1 MATDFEAEG
10 LLDGLE
16 EEREREARLELLRE
30 LESDGVP
37 LDELKRAAEEGRLAL
52 LPVERALSPDG
63 ASYSA
68 NEIAE
73 RSGVDREFLDRV
85 WRALGLPL
93 SDPDDKVFAEGDL
106 EAARRMKTF
115 REAGIPDEGILDIA
129 HVMGRSM
136 SGVAGTIGRVFTDA
150 FLEPGDTER
159 DVAKRY
165 AAATRELVPHL
176 GPTLEHALTVH
187 QRAVARQ
194 AMLGTEALASG
205 QAGGHEPVA
214 VGFADVVGFT
224 RLGERLPPEE
234 LAALARRLADL
245 TVEVTSPEVTLVK
258 TIGDAAMLVSR
269 DPDELISAT
278 LELVDAAEEQEEDF
292 PPLHAGLAYGEALN
306 RGGDWYGRPVNLAS
320 RITDFA
326 RPGSVV
332 ADKELHEAADGDY
345 RWSDAGRRKFKG
357 VKGEVSVF
365 RVRPPEAEEDS

>member
-1 MATDFEAEG
+1 MATDFEADG

-16 EEREREARLELLRE
+16 GEREREARLELLRE
-30 LESDGVP
+30 LEDDGVP
-37 LDELKRAAEEGRLAL
+37 LDELKQAAEEGRLAL

-63 ASYSA
+63 DRLSA

-73 RSGVDREFLDRV
+73 RTGVEREFLERV
-85 WRALGLPL
+85 WRALGMPL
-93 SDPDDKVFAEGDL
+93 ADPDEEAFGEDDL
-106 EAARRMKTF
+106 EAVKRVKTF
-115 REAGIPDEGILDIA
+115 RDAGLPDEGILEIA

-136 SGVAGTIGRVFTDA
+136 SGVAGTVGRVFTDA

-159 DVAKRY
+159 DVAERY
-165 AAATRELVPHL
+165 AAATRELIPHL
-176 GPTLEHALTVH
+176 GPTLAQVLKVH

-194 AMLGTEALASG
+194 AMLGIEALESG

-224 RLGERLPPEE
+224 RLGERLPPDE
-234 LAALARRLADL
+234 LAAVARQLSDL
-245 TVEVTSPEVTLVK
+245 TLEVTSPEVSLVK

-269 DPDELISAT
+269 DPDQLIAAT
-278 LELVDAAEEQEEDF
+278 LELVGTAEEQEEDF

-306 RGGDWYGRPVNLAS
+306 RGGDWYGRPVNRAS

-332 ADKELHEAADGDY
+332 ADKALREATGNGY
-345 RWSDAGRRKFKG
+345 RWSDAGRHRFKG
-357 VKGEVSVF
+357 VKGDVSLF
-365 RVRPPEAEEDS
+365 RVRPPEPEESS